1 MLDNAVLEV
10 MVRSVALA
18 AFVETPRDSAV
29 VPAPEPRSS
38 APRSS
43 EPRSSEPCSS
53 EPRPTK
59 TSAGRKTVGQVLAR
73 AMARLRGALGRQPE
87 SKDCATA
94 C

>member
-43 EPRSSEPCSS
+43 EPR
-53 EPRPTK
+53 PTK

-87 SKDCATA
+87 PKDCATA

>member
-38 APRSS
+38 APR
-43 EPRSSEPCSS
+43 
-53 EPRPTK
+53 PTK

-87 SKDCATA
+87 PKDCATA

>member
-38 APRSS
+38 A
-43 EPRSSEPCSS
+43 PRSSEPCSS

>member
-38 APRSS
+38 
-43 EPRSSEPCSS
+43 EPCSSEPCSS

-87 SKDCATA
+87 PKDCATA

>member
-18 AFVETPRDSAV
+18 AFVETPQDSAV

-38 APRSS
+38 
-43 EPRSSEPCSS
+43 EPRSS

-87 SKDCATA
+87 PKDCATA

>member
-38 APRSS
+38 
-43 EPRSSEPCSS
+43 EPRSS

-73 AMARLRGALGRQPE
+73 AIARLRGALGRQPE
-87 SKDCATA
+87 PKDCATA